1 MNRLCQI
8 TVGIIFLCI
17 WQLPSCAQPQENQP
31 TDANQLPLVNQLGA
45 SLSPYLAIHGDDPVA
60 WQGWSPATLEL
71 ARQQNKLL
79 FVSIGYFSC
88 HWCHVMQAESYR
100 NAEIAALINQNFIP
114 VKVDRELAVAL
125 DAEMIAFAQSTLGS
139 AGWPLNVF
147 ITPEGY
153 PLYAT
158 LYEKPDR
165 FGVILNLLAKEWR
178 ADSTG
183 LKAVAQKAVKAEP
196 PKIQIKPTADLAFKY
211 RQQLV
216 RETLEN
222 ADFFTGG
229 LNAPRKF
236 PLSPQLA
243 VLLEIEARN
252 HNARLSEWLRL
263 TLDQMAGGGL
273 HDHLAGG
280 FFRYTVDP
288 HWQRPHFEKM
298 LYDNAQ
304 LAMIYLRAARVFKSS
319 AYHEV
324 AIQTLD
330 FMLNEMRVDGAFIT
344 SISAL
349 NDKGTEGGSYLWSEE
364 QLKAI
369 LDPDEL
375 TLVTRIWG
383 LDIAPEFDFG
393 YLPMNRN
400 EPTLDENKRLKE
412 IYPKLLQERRQ
423 RRSPADTKLLAGL
436 NGIALEAFSA
446 AAALDPR
453 YRQAADALRTF
464 LVDRL
469 WQNGVLQKGISRQ
482 QLLGQ
487 GDLESYAYAASGLIH
502 YAELG
507 GKSRDTLIARQLAN
521 LAWQK
526 FYTPLGFLLEQESG
540 LARPFYQSVIADG
553 PMPSP
558 SSVLIDVSLRTGSKT
573 LHDQAMRAL
582 ADGDTLKRQ
591 GLFWFSS
598 QVNALSRLHS
608 NTKP

>member
-8 TVGIIFLCI
+8 TVAIISLCLC
-17 WQLPSCAQPQENQP
+17 QLPGFAQPQENQLAA
-31 TDANQLPLVNQLGA
+31 ANQLQLANQLGY
-45 SLSPYLAIHGDDPVA
+45 SPSPYLAIHGDDPVA
-60 WQGWSPATLEL
+60 WQEWSPATLEL
-71 ARQQNKLL
+71 ARKQNKLL

-125 DAEMIAFAQSTLGS
+125 DAQMIAFAQATLGS

-165 FGVILNLLAKEWR
+165 FSVKLSLLAKEWR
-178 ADSTG
+178 ADSAG
-183 LKAVAQKAVKAEP
+183 LKAMAQKAVKADP

-216 RETLEN
+216 QETLEN
-222 ADFFTGG
+222 ADFLTGG
-229 LNAPRKF
+229 LSAPRKF

-252 HNARLSEWLRL
+252 HNARLAEWLRL

-273 HDHLAGG
+273 RDHLAGG

-304 LAMIYLRAARVFKSS
+304 LAMIYLRAARVFKNS
-319 AYHEV
+319 AYRDV
-324 AIQTLD
+324 ATETLD

-349 NDKGTEGGSYLWSEE
+349 SDQGREGGSYLWSEE

-369 LDPDEL
+369 LTPDEFA
-375 TLVTRIWG
+375 LVARIWG
-383 LDIAPEFDFG
+383 MDTAAEFDLG
-393 YLPMNRN
+393 YLPMNRKQ
-400 EPTLDENKRLKE
+400 PTLEDQKRLKE
-412 IYPKLLQERRQ
+412 IYPKLLQVRKQ
-423 RRSPADTKLLAGL
+423 RITPADTKLLAGL
-436 NGIALEAFSA
+436 NGIALQAFSE

-453 YRQAADALRTF
+453 YSRAADDLRAF
-464 LVDRL
+464 IVKRL

-482 QLLGQ
+482 QLLGL
-487 GDLESYAYAASGLIH
+487 GDLESYAYVASGLMH
-502 YAELG
+502 YSRLG
-507 GKSRDTLIARQLAN
+507 AKPEDAQFARQLAN

-526 FYTPLGFLLEQESG
+526 FHTSQGFLLEQGGE
-540 LARPFYQSVIADG
+540 LARPYYQTVIADG
-553 PMPSP
+553 SLPSP
-558 SSVLIDVSLRTGSKT
+558 SSVLIDVSLRTGNKE
-573 LHDQAMRAL
+573 LRDHAKNAL
-582 ADGDTLKRQ
+582 ADGEVLQRQ
-591 GLFWFSS
+591 ELFWFAS
-598 QVNALSRLHS
+598 QVRALNRLHIS
-608 NTKP
+608 AKP